1 MRMTGFIVLHLVML
15 VYIPLYTH
23 AGTNVIDRIIAVVNN
38 EIITLSELEKY
49 KSLMSTNTPEQSNPA
64 DINRRLLNQMI
75 EKKMIVQEAKELEIE
90 VRERDVDIAVENVL
104 KRNKVSMKEMKEQ
117 MTKQGITLEEYRE
130 LIKVEILQSQ
140 VVSRQVQSAINIT
153 DNEIQKYYE
162 QNIKPKEKPGA
173 RVRIQ
178 QILLTIPHDSTAE
191 NITEIEKRTSAIREK
206 IVTGEKFEKMAVTYS
221 QGPAAKMGGD
231 LGYFHKGELLP
242 PIEESAFSLEEGQLS
257 PVIKTNVGF
266 HLIKLIDKKPS

>member
-1 MRMTGFIVLHLVML
+1 MTGFIVLHLVML

-90 VRERDVDIAVENVL
+90 VKERDVDLAIENVL

-117 MTKQGITLEEYRE
+117 MTKQGITLEEY
-130 LIKVEILQSQ
+130 
-140 VVSRQVQSAINIT
+140 
-153 DNEIQKYYE
+153 
-162 QNIKPKEKPGA
+162 
-173 RVRIQ
+173 
-178 QILLTIPHDSTAE
+178 
-191 NITEIEKRTSAIREK
+191 
-206 IVTGEKFEKMAVTYS
+206 
-221 QGPAAKMGGD
+221 
-231 LGYFHKGELLP
+231 
-242 PIEESAFSLEEGQLS
+242 
-257 PVIKTNVGF
+257 
-266 HLIKLIDKKPS
+266 